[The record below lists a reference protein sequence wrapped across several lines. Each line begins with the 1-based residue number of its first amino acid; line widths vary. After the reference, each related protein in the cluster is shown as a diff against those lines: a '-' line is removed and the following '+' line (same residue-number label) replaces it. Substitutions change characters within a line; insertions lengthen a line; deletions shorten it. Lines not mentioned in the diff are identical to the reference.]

1 MHLPS
6 KEGTS
11 DRYALKVITMIRNG
25 IFSLR
30 AAAFAAILSVGGMAS
45 ANAALIGEYDGN
57 DCAGVFGPNFPNCF
71 TPVVPG
77 TDLTE
82 RSPIIIKFNF
92 NDDGSF
98 GEIEINPLF
107 GSIDGDEF
115 TFDFGGDGTGTGTWT
130 YVPGAGDPA
139 ITAFVAKG
147 GSAFNLYSTGGDYT
161 DVAYSTP
168 NNASGRPAGL
178 SHLSFYDTDGDQQLP
193 EPGSLALLGL
203 GLLGIA
209 IVRRRARG

>member
-1 MHLPS
+1 MP
-6 KEGTS
+6 
-11 DRYALKVITMIRNG
+11 RNTF
-25 IFSLR
+25 FSLKG
-30 AAAFAAILSVGGMAS
+30 AAVATLLSLGAMAP
-45 ANAALIGEYDGN
+45 ANAALIGTYEGN
-57 DCAGVFGPNFPNCF
+57 DCAGVFGPSFPNCF

-107 GSIDGDEF
+107 GSIDGSEF
-115 TFDFGGDGTGTGTWT
+115 SFDFGGDGTGTGTWT
-130 YVPGAGDPA
+130 YTPGAGDPA

-147 GSAFNLYSTGGDYT
+147 GPAFNLFSTGGDYT
-161 DVAYSTP
+161 DVAYFTP
-168 NNASGRPAGL
+168 DNPSGGPAGL
-178 SHLSFYDTDGDQQLP
+178 SHLSFYDTDGDLPLP
-193 EPGSLALLGL
+193 EPASLALLGL

-209 IVRRRARG
+209 VARRRAHR

>member
-1 MHLPS
+1 MLRNTMLTF
-6 KEGTS
+6 KGAAV
-11 DRYALKVITMIRNG
+11 ALLL
-25 IFSLR
+25 SLG
-30 AAAFAAILSVGGMAS
+30 AMAP
-45 ANAALIGEYDGN
+45 AHAALIGEYDGN

-71 TPVVPG
+71 TPVVEG

-92 NDDGSF
+92 NDEGLL
-98 GEIEINPLF
+98 GEVEINPMF

-115 TFDFGGDGTGTGTWT
+115 SFDFGGDGNTGTGTWT
-130 YVPGAGDPA
+130 YTPGAGDPA

-147 GSAFNLYSTGGDYT
+147 GSAFNLFSTGGDYT
-161 DVAYSTP
+161 DVAYFTP

-203 GLLGIA
+203 GLLGLA
-209 IVRRRARG
+209 VARRRVRR